1 MWPTCKIRTINLQWQ
16 ILIFQRTYLCL
27 MCLVHFLPEEESDFI
42 LGKLSCR
49 ESEQGKLKSSFFHS
63 FHQHHLIP
71 QCKTR
76 AVWGTRTTVINVSS
90 QLPWCCLVFS
100 ESKKPCV
107 LWIYGLE
114 RAFPRKWYFM
124 LTSTESEYELA
135 MKSVWSDEVVETVGR
150 RVFQARRIMWLMCRL
165 WDWC

>member
-100 ESKKPCV
+100 ESKKTLHSLNIWV
-107 LWIYGLE
+107 
-114 RAFPRKWYFM
+114 RKGF
-124 LTSTESEYELA
+124 S
-135 MKSVWSDEVVETVGR
+135 KEVVFYADFNWKWIRTSNEKCVE
-150 RVFQARRIMWLMCRL
+150 W
-165 WDWC
+165 WDGGDSGKTSFSGKENNVANV